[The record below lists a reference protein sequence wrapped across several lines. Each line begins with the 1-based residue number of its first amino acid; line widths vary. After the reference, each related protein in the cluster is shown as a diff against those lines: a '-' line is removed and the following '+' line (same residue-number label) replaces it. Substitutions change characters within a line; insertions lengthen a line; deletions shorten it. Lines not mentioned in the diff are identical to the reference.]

1 MPSFFY
7 KRYIYLWN
15 TLSPIGVLP
24 FTRRDINRKAVDT
37 GNTTWGKLS
46 NENQKFTFLA
56 MVGNDPIKIRL
67 STEPKNRI
75 FVSKLMHEKSK
86 TSILK

>member
-1 MPSFFY
+1 MSC
-7 KRYIYLWN
+7 L
-15 TLSPIGVLP
+15 
-24 FTRRDINRKAVDT
+24 TRRDINRKANDT
-37 GNTTWGKLS
+37 SNTTWGKLS

-56 MVGNDPIKIRL
+56 MVGNDP
-67 STEPKNRI
+67 TEPKNRI